1 MMLCLCTS
9 KIIFLLLLKEYF
21 LEFETWKT
29 GRILFQIPY
38 QAIKQTATMSTTFI
52 SWEDLAYIEKHV
64 RKIWFRSI
72 FQISPFA
79 ATIIVVV
86 LQFVSIISST
96 V

>member
-1 MMLCLCTS
+1 
-9 KIIFLLLLKEYF
+9 
-21 LEFETWKT
+21 
-29 GRILFQIPY
+29 
-38 QAIKQTATMSTTFI
+38 MSTTFI